1 MPMRYRTSGVDGVVN
16 IYKEKGFTS
25 HDVVAVVR
33 KLTGCKTGHTG
44 TLDPDAE
51 GVLPICFGKAT
62 RISDYIAAETKEYT
76 ATVAFGTETDTQ
88 DASGAVILEKAMT
101 IGEEALR
108 EVILSFIGDYDQ
120 CPPMYSALKV
130 DGKKLYELARE
141 GKEIERKT
149 RRIHIFDIQILEM
162 DYPRTARIH
171 VVCSK
176 GTYIRTLCTDIGQK
190 AGSAAHMATLLRT
203 RTGAFQLEDSLKF
216 DAMKECVEAGRLME
230 VVQPMRNALSMYR
243 EAAADG
249 QASGKLLYNGN
260 AVPLEFVRL
269 PENVAA
275 DERLLVVDEADK
287 LVGIYAVHLDEDCI
301 RPVVV
306 LA

>member
-1 MPMRYRTSGVDGVVN
+1 MRYRTSGVDGVVN
-16 IYKEKGFTS
+16 VYKEKGFTS

-62 RISDYIAAETKEYT
+62 RISDYIASEMKEYT
-76 ATVAFGTETDTQ
+76 ATIAFGTETDTQ
-88 DASGAVILEKAMT
+88 DASGEVVATRAMT
-101 IGEEALR
+101 IGEDALR
-108 EVILSFIGDYDQ
+108 EVILSFAGDYEQ

-141 GKEIERKT
+141 GKEVERKT
-149 RRIHIFDIQILEM
+149 RPVHIYDIQILEM
-162 DYPRTARIH
+162 DYPHTARLH

-176 GTYIRTLCTDIGQK
+176 GTYIRTLCTDIGQR
-190 AGSAAHMATLLRT
+190 AGSAAHMAALLRT
-203 RTGAFQLEDSLKF
+203 RAGAFRLEDSIKLDELKRV
-216 DAMKECVEAGRLME
+216 VEDGRLME
-230 VVQPMRNALSMYR
+230 TILPMRKALDGYR
-243 EAAADG
+243 TAMVDG
-249 QASGKLLYNGN
+249 QAAGKLLYNGN

-269 PENVAA
+269 PEDMAA
-275 DERLLVVDEADK
+275 DERVLVVDENDS
-287 LVGIYAVHLDEDCI
+287 LVGIYTVSAGEGRI